1 MFKQLLLKFLQRST
15 SASKESDESQPEMSF
30 LDHLEELRWH
40 IVKIAAGL
48 VIATIICAFFIDFII
63 QKILLGPLIAVGL
76 KAQVLT
82 PYGIVMLY
90 FQAVLI
96 CGLIIS
102 MPNTLYWLWKFVA
115 PGLMPNERRYVSGIV
130 GFTSFCFFSGVA
142 FGYFVIL
149 PGALDFFAHFGTENI
164 TLNVAIDRY
173 VSFVLALI
181 LGAGLVFELP
191 MVSYFLSKMG
201 ILTPPFMRHY
211 RRHAY
216 VAILLIS
223 AIVTPTPD
231 IVTQLLLAAPMFILY
246 EIGIL
251 ISKIVVR
258 NKERASEQENTI
270 GGEERHDSDQT

>member
-1 MFKQLLLKFLQRST
+1 
-15 SASKESDESQPEMSF
+15 MSF

-40 IVKIAAGL
+40 IVKILAGL
-48 VIATIICAFFIDFII
+48 VIATIACGFFIDFII

-90 FQAVLI
+90 FQAILI

-102 MPNTLYWLWKFVA
+102 MPNTLYWLWRFVS
-115 PGLMPNERRYVSGIV
+115 PGLMPKERRYVSGIV

-142 FGYFVIL
+142 FGYFVLL
-149 PGALDFFAHFGTENI
+149 PAALDFFAHFGTENI
-164 TLNVAIDRY
+164 TINVAIDRY

-191 MVSYFLSKMG
+191 MISYFLSKMG
-201 ILTPPFMRHY
+201 ILTPAFMRHY
-211 RRHAY
+211 RRHSY
-216 VAILLIS
+216 VVILFIS
-223 AIVTPTPD
+223 AVVTPTPD
-231 IVTQLLLAAPMFILY
+231 IVTQLLLAAPMFVLY
-246 EIGIL
+246 EISIF

-258 NKERASEQENTI
+258 KKERESEQENTI
-270 GGEERHDSDQT
+270 SSEEHNESDQT

>member
-1 MFKQLLLKFLQRST
+1 MFKQLLLKFLQRSN
-15 SASKESDESQPEMSF
+15 SASNESDDNQPEMSF

-40 IVKIAAGL
+40 ILKIVAGL
-48 VIATIICAFFIDFII
+48 LIATIACAFFVDFII

-102 MPNTLYWLWKFVA
+102 MPNTLYWLWKFVS
-115 PGLMPNERRYVSGIV
+115 PGLMPKERRYVSGIV

-142 FGYFVIL
+142 FGYFIL
-149 PGALDFFAHFGTENI
+149 LPAALDFFAHFGTENI

-191 MVSYFLSKMG
+191 MISYFLSKMG
-201 ILTPPFMRHY
+201 ILTPAFMRHY

-216 VAILLIS
+216 VVILLIS

-231 IVTQLLLAAPMFILY
+231 IVTQLLLAAPMFVLY
-246 EIGIL
+246 EVSIF
-251 ISKIVVR
+251 ISKIVLR
-258 NKERASEQENTI
+258 KKERASKEENTI
-270 GGEERHDSDQT
+270 GREEHHDSDQT